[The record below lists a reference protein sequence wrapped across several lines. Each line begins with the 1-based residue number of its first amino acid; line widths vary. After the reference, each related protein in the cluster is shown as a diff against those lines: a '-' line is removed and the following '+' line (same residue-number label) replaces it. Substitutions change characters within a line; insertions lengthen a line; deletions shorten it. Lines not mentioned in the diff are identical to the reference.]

1 MVARQEAEQLGEP
14 PRQAVRSYRAPP
26 PASPLPVPG
35 AERDGCT
42 GRARPTSIH
51 QLNPSK
57 RGSICIW
64 DLSPTLAISSVR
76 QAEPHCAQPPLKRPA
91 KSKASQLDSTGF
103 RQNDACIKNDVRKS
117 RRTNLKLAE

>member
-64 DLSPTLAISSVR
+64 DLSPTLAISSVPR
-76 QAEPHCAQPPLKRPA
+76 AEPHCAQPPLSAPRKARLRNWIQLGSVRTTRV
-91 KSKASQLDSTGF
+91 SKTTSVKAAAQIL
-103 RQNDACIKNDVRKS
+103 N
-117 RRTNLKLAE
+117 